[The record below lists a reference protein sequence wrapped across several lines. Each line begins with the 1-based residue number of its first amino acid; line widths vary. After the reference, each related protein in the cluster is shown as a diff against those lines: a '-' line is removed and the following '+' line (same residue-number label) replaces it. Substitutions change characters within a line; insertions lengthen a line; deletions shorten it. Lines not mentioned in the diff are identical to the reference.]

1 MLVSRRARAERF
13 PWPVHL
19 DEFRLAGRVVRTGR
33 PDVWIYEHLDN
44 GGSLCADAAGDTYRF
59 VATPRSEG
67 VGQFRRCE
75 LRTALWRARLPD
87 VVDRVWYE
95 RPAAGGDDA
104 GAGRPSGAGDGGR
117 RAARVDGSTGAGVDR
132 PAAAGGDRPAA
143 ARGDRPAAAGSR
155 RPAVRRGHLT
165 LVAG

>member
-1 MLVSRRARAERF
+1 MLVSRRARVERF

-19 DEFRLAGRVVRTGR
+19 DEFRLSGRVVRPGR
-33 PDVWIYEHLDN
+33 PDVWIYEHHDN
-44 GGSLCADAAGDTYRF
+44 GGSLCVDAAGDTYRF
-59 VATPRSEG
+59 VATPRAEG
-67 VGQFRRCE
+67 VGQFRRCD

-95 RPAAGGDDA
+95 RPAAGTDDV
-104 GAGRPSGAGDGGR
+104 GADGP
-117 RAARVDGSTGAGVDR
+117 AT
-132 PAAAGGDRPAA
+132 AAAGTAD
-143 ARGDRPAAAGSR
+143 AGTADAGTDDGR